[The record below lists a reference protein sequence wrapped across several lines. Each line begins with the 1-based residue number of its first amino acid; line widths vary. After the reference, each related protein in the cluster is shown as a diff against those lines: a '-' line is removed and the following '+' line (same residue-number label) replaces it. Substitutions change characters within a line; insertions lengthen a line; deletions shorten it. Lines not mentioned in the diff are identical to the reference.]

1 MRALSILWVMLG
13 HAIAE
18 LNVVG
23 FSNPADAFPPMGMT
37 HTLVREGQKGV
48 FLGCGRPQRL
58 WPAAAAAGRDV
69 RSCLL

>member
-1 MRALSILWVMLG
+1 MPGHALARPPGQSGMRALSILWVMLG

-37 HTLVREGQKGV
+37 HTLVR
-48 FLGCGRPQRL
+48 
-58 WPAAAAAGRDV
+58 
-69 RSCLL
+69 